1 MKIIS
6 TIFVFAMIASSVAAE
21 ESVTV
26 QSCDRLVEFEK
37 VPTRAI
43 VNDVN
48 MFEMMLALNLEKQ
61 LIGYTGVSGWK
72 TLTPDLQ
79 DVAREIPELSPRY
92 PNREILAGAGADFF
106 FAGWNYGMKVGGE
119 VTPESLA
126 RLGIQVYELTE
137 SCIHI
142 SERPGIS
149 IEDMYNDILNLGKI
163 FRIEAR
169 AESLV
174 AGYRSELANYLS
186 DLSPLASK
194 PRVLVLDSPND
205 TPFTAGKYAIPT
217 ALIESAGGVNVMNDL
232 EKSWA
237 SVGWESVVARDPDFI
252 VMIEYGDVTGEER
265 WEWLKSN
272 PAYAGINAVRN
283 NRYAVLEYNEA
294 TPGPRNIAAIKKL
307 ASAFRADNAQ

>member
-6 TIFVFAMIASSVAAE
+6 TIFVFAMIARSVATA

-26 QSCDRLVEFEK
+26 QSCDRLVEFEN
-37 VPTRAI
+37 VPTRAV

-48 MFEMMLALNLEKQ
+48 MFEMMLALGLEKQ
-61 LIGYTGVSGWK
+61 LVGYTGVSGWK
-72 TLTPDLQ
+72 SLTPDLH

-142 SERPGIS
+142 SERSGIS
-149 IEDMYNDILNLGKI
+149 LEDMYNDLLNIGKI

-174 AGYRSELANYLS
+174 ADYRSELTNYLS

-194 PRVLVLDSPND
+194 PRVFVLDSNKD
-205 TPFTAGKYAIPT
+205 EPFTAGKYAIPS

-237 SVGWESVVARDPDFI
+237 TVGWESVVARDPDFI
-252 VMIEYGDVTGEER
+252 VIIEYGNVTAEER
-265 WEWLKSN
+265 WDWLKSN

-283 NRYAVLEYNEA
+283 NRYTVLEYNEA

-307 ASAFRADNAQ
+307 ASAFRTDNAQ